1 MKVLIAVMAVS
12 LLFAATAHSGQEGFN
27 FSRKPEIA
35 DIKPKKPVRI
45 KLRRLSD
52 GKYTWELSGDDIE
65 ELQKADRKLRKLF
78 LQPEGGPRAPAIL
91 GPQAPVQ

>member
-1 MKVLIAVMAVS
+1 MKVLIAVMVVS
-12 LLFAATAHSGQEGFN
+12 LLFTATVGSAEEGFN
-27 FSRKPEIA
+27 FTRKPEIA

-65 ELQKADRKLRKLF
+65 ELQKADRRLRKLF
-78 LQPEGGPRAPAIL
+78 LNSPGP
-91 GPQAPVQ
+91 